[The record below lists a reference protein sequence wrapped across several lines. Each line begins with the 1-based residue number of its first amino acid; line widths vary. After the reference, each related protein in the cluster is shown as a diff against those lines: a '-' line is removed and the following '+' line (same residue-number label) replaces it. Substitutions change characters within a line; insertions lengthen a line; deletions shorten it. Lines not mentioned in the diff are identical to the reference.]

1 MSGHQV
7 GEKVIG
13 QEGLVR
19 VLRIISR
26 MNVGGP
32 AWQVSVLTR
41 GLDQNRFQS
50 LLLAGELEDGEG
62 DFLELR
68 DPDLPVTKIPVLR
81 RSIRLGDDLR
91 ALVAIRRAIKQLR
104 PDIVHTHTAKAGL
117 LGRLAAVTCRV
128 PLRVHTFHGHLLH
141 GYFGPATSRM
151 LLTIERVLA
160 RRTTALV
167 AVGQQ
172 VRNDLI
178 QAKVGRL
185 SQYTVIP
192 PGVEKPEV
200 LDKAS
205 ARVQLGLPVEG
216 PIILFVGRLT
226 AIKRPDRLI
235 KAMELVL
242 EHRPDAVLGVVGE
255 GELLTTT
262 ERLAEPLGPAVRF
275 LGWQPD
281 IAALYAAADCVVLTS
296 DSEGMPVTLIEAA
309 FAGVPGVTT
318 DVGSAGEVVLDGL
331 TGLVVE
337 ANAEA
342 VANGLI
348 LILENDL
355 CFRMGEAAK
364 ERAEAV
370 FSTTRLVS
378 AHEALYRNLITGQAA
393 LSRQANAG

>member
-1 MSGHQV
+1 
-7 GEKVIG
+7 
-13 QEGLVR
+13 
-19 VLRIISR
+19 
-26 MNVGGP
+26 
-32 AWQVSVLTR
+32 
-41 GLDQNRFQS
+41 
-50 LLLAGELEDGEG
+50 
-62 DFLELR
+62 
-68 DPDLPVTKIPVLR
+68 
-81 RSIRLGDDLR
+81 
-91 ALVAIRRAIKQLR
+91 
-104 PDIVHTHTAKAGL
+104 
-117 LGRLAAVTCRV
+117 
-128 PLRVHTFHGHLLH
+128 
-141 GYFGPATSRM
+141 
-151 LLTIERVLA
+151 
-160 RRTTALV
+160 
-167 AVGQQ
+167 
-172 VRNDLI
+172 
-178 QAKVGRL
+178 
-185 SQYTVIP
+185 
-192 PGVEKPEV
+192 
-200 LDKAS
+200 
-205 ARVQLGLPVEG
+205 
-216 PIILFVGRLT
+216 VGRLT

-348 LILENDL
+348 RILENDL

-378 AHEALYRNLITGQAA
+378 SHEALYRNLITGQAT
-393 LSRQANAG
+393 LDRQANDG